1 MSSKRL
7 SLRFNLNN
15 PGDLAAWEYLHRLD
29 GDSINKEIIS
39 MINASKQNN
48 DLRELL
54 RQTITVA
61 MQGMALQ
68 PVAKKEEIKRQD
80 ISKADALKMF
90 GDRGE
95 VYKTELISELEDGTI
110 TTYTQGSFTD
120 LCRGPHLQNT
130 SYLKAVKI
138 FIQFA
143 GSNIFFLKHNL
154 QKLHKCA
161 TLLLQKFIHFPF

>member
-54 RQTITVA
+54 RQTITDTVTDYVEGIFQRLREHEYNPELMRLYVLGGGSCLIRNFGVYDA
-61 MQGMALQ
+61 SR
-68 PVAKKEEIKRQD
+68 VTINDD
-80 ISKADALKMF
+80 I
-90 GDRGE
+90 
-95 VYKTELISELEDGTI
+95 
-110 TTYTQGSFTD
+110 
-120 LCRGPHLQNT
+120 
-130 SYLKAVKI
+130 
-138 FIQFA
+138 
-143 GSNIFFLKHNL
+143 
-154 QKLHKCA
+154 CA
-161 TLLLQKFIHFPF
+161 TAKGYEYLAELNARKGISR

>member
-61 MQGMALQ
+61 MQGMDLQ
-68 PVAKKEEIKRQD
+68 PVEKKAE
-80 ISKADALKMF
+80 
-90 GDRGE
+90 
-95 VYKTELISELEDGTI
+95 ISEN
-110 TTYTQGSFTD
+110 D
-120 LCRGPHLQNT
+120 LAALD
-130 SYLKAVKI
+130 
-138 FIQFA
+138 FIN
-143 GSNIFFLKHNL
+143 SL
-154 QKLHKCA
+154 
-161 TLLLQKFIHFPF
+161 